1 MNLNYRE
8 QLIYQNEKSAKK
20 ERDELERQKVDF
32 QAEVDAAAERKIAA
46 EKKRLQKKSECEIAK
61 LRQEEE
67 VIFEA
72 KIEAEK
78 AALQAEYN
86 AEEVKWDRI
95 KAMVPKIA
103 VLTVFFILVIF
114 MFNQCNGIVRD
125 ENRALKEQVEAYE
138 HAQYYVC
145 TEDILIPLKDG
156 SSKMCFKGDLVILL
170 DSKPGEYTVLSKK
183 GYEFRINQD
192 MWEDEFIRTSPFF
205 IDEREK

>member
-1 MNLNYRE
+1 
-8 QLIYQNEKSAKK
+8 
-20 ERDELERQKVDF
+20 
-32 QAEVDAAAERKIAA
+32 
-46 EKKRLQKKSECEIAK
+46 
-61 LRQEEE
+61 
-67 VIFEA
+67 
-72 KIEAEK
+72 
-78 AALQAEYN
+78 
-86 AEEVKWDRI
+86 
-95 KAMVPKIA
+95 MVPKIA

>member
-32 QAEVDAAAERKIAA
+32 QAEVDAAAEQKIAA

-125 ENRALKEQVEAYE
+125 ENRALTRICGKMNSSGLHHFLLTNEKNKSKIVIQSN
-138 HAQYYVC
+138 
-145 TEDILIPLKDG
+145 TKRGRLI
-156 SSKMCFKGDLVILL
+156 
-170 DSKPGEYTVLSKK
+170 
-183 GYEFRINQD
+183 
-192 MWEDEFIRTSPFF
+192 
-205 IDEREK
+205 